1 MQTLDLNNPGLPDLQ
16 FVLLVGALCTS
27 EVPTLN
33 APEEIRRLV
42 FERCW
47 ALLHD
52 FPPPEDSKQRVLDL
66 RQGDEV
72 TLEALVE
79 IIQRTFSEHGYGQL
93 TWDHDPSEPT
103 QSTSPDAQP
112 LIDRLR
118 CWDPVDPPPVDGSA
132 EAGNN

>member
-1 MQTLDLNNPGLPDLQ
+1 MQTLDLNNPNLPDLQ

-27 EVPTLN
+27 EIPTLN
-33 APEEIRRLV
+33 VPEKIRQLV
-42 FERCW
+42 FDRCW

-52 FPPPEDSKQRVLDL
+52 VPPPKDPKQRVLDL

-79 IIQRTFSEHGYGQL
+79 MMQRTFVEHGYDQL
-93 TWDHDPSEPT
+93 TWDHEPSEPT

-118 CWDPVDPPPVDGSA
+118 SWDPVDSSPVDESA
-132 EAGNN
+132 EAGDN

>member
-1 MQTLDLNNPGLPDLQ
+1 MQTLDLNNPNLPDLQ
-16 FVLLVGALCTS
+16 FVLMVGALCTL
-27 EVPTLN
+27 EIPTLN
-33 APEEIRRLV
+33 APEEVRRLV
-42 FERCW
+42 FDRCW
-47 ALLHD
+47 ALFHD
-52 FPPPEDSKQRVLDL
+52 VPPPKESKQRVFDL

-79 IIQRTFSEHGYGQL
+79 MIRRTFAEHGYAQL

-118 CWDPVDPPPVDGSA
+118 SWDPVNPPPVDGSA